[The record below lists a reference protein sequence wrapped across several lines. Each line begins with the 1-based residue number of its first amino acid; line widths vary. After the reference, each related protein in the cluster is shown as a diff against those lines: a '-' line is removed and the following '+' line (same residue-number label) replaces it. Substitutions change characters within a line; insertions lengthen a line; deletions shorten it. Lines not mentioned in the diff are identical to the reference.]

1 MKQYNMTGGGRAAEQ
16 SGAVSLL
23 LDTVRTASAS
33 DKSRRVIAGLV
44 ESLDL
49 YFYKADQQ
57 MRGAFKANNFHSL
70 LHISLEADAF
80 LQSWQGSSSD
90 ELAVANIT
98 CMHACKFRFFNQ
110 TKHQLST
117 HRI

>member
-33 DKSRRVIAGLV
+33 DKSRRVISGLV

-49 YFYKADQQ
+49 
-57 MRGAFKANNFHSL
+57 
-70 LHISLEADAF
+70 
-80 LQSWQGSSSD
+80 
-90 ELAVANIT
+90 
-98 CMHACKFRFFNQ
+98 
-110 TKHQLST
+110 
-117 HRI
+117 